1 MKMIKSSELPT
12 WSKGVIALIVA
23 GGGAFALYKLYS
35 YLQARSQQ
43 TEQRG
48 EISTT
53 EQKLIDEKKAGRGG
67 GLTDLQ
73 AEQIA
78 NKLQTAFNGYGTDNK
93 AILQLLGQIKNEFDL
108 TNIRKFYGIRKIS
121 SGRGNIAPDFTGT
134 LDQTIFEELSQKE
147 IAAINLTLAKKGIR
161 NRF

>member
-1 MKMIKSSELPT
+1 MIKSNELPT
-12 WSKGVIALIVA
+12 WSKGVIALIIT

-35 YLQARSQQ
+35 YLKTRSEQ

-48 EISTT
+48 EITAT
-53 EQKLIDEKKAGRGG
+53 QKKLDDEKKAGRGG
-67 GLTDLQ
+67 GITDLE

-93 AILQLLGQIKNEFDL
+93 AIYNLFAQIKNDYDL
-108 TNIRKFYGIRKIS
+108 TNVRKFYGIREIS
-121 SGRGNIAPDFTGT
+121 SGRGNIAPNFTGT
-134 LDQTIFEELSQKE
+134 LDQTIVEEMSSKE
-147 IAAINLTLAKKGIR
+147 IQNINLMLAKKGIR

>member
-1 MKMIKSSELPT
+1 MIKNNELPT
-12 WSKGVIALIVA
+12 WSKGVIALIIT

-35 YLQARSQQ
+35 YLKARSEQ

-48 EISTT
+48 EISAT
-53 EQKLIDEKKAGRGG
+53 EKKLIDEKKAGRGG

-78 NKLQTAFNGYGTDNK
+78 NKLQTAFDGYGSDNK
-93 AILQLLGQIKNEFDL
+93 AILQLFGQVLNEYDL

-134 LDQTIFEELSQKE
+134 LDQTIIEELSQKE
-147 IAAINLTLAKKGIR
+147 IAAINLLLAKKGIR

>member
-1 MKMIKSSELPT
+1 MKMIKSNELPT
-12 WSKGVIALIVA
+12 WSKGVIALIIT

-53 EQKLIDEKKAGRGG
+53 QKKLDDEKKAGRGG

-78 NKLQTAFNGYGTDNK
+78 NKLQTAFDGYGTDNK
-93 AILQLLGQIKNEFDL
+93 AILQLFGQILNEFDL
-108 TNIRKFYGIRKIS
+108 LNVRKFYGIRKIS
-121 SGRGNIAPDFTGT
+121 SGKGNIAPDFTGT
-134 LDQTIFEELSQKE
+134 LDQTIVEEMSQKE
-147 IAAINLTLAKKGIR
+147 IAAINLLLAKKGIR

>member
-1 MKMIKSSELPT
+1 MIKSNELPT

-35 YLQARSQQ
+35 YLKARSEQS
-43 TEQRG
+43 EQRG
-48 EISTT
+48 EITAT
-53 EQKLIDEKKAGRGG
+53 QKKLDDEKKAGRGG
-67 GLTDLQ
+67 GITDLE

-93 AILQLLGQIKNEFDL
+93 AIYNLFAQIKNDYDL
-108 TNIRKFYGIRKIS
+108 TNVRKFYGIREIS
-121 SGRGNIAPDFTGT
+121 SGRGNIAPNFTGT
-134 LDQTIFEELSQKE
+134 LDQTIIEEMSTKE
-147 IAAINLTLAKKGIR
+147 IQNINLMLAKKGIR

>member
-1 MKMIKSSELPT
+1 MKMIKSNELPT
-12 WSKGVIALIVA
+12 WSKGVIALIIT

-48 EISTT
+48 EITT
-53 EQKLIDEKKAGRGG
+53 TQQKLDAEIKAGRGG
-67 GLTDLQ
+67 GLTNLQ

-78 NKLQTAFNGYGTDNK
+78 NKLFTAFDGYGTDNK
-93 AILQLLGQIKNEFDL
+93 AILQLFGQILNEFDL
-108 TNIRKFYGIRKIS
+108 LNVRKFYGIRKIS
-121 SGRGNIAPDFTGT
+121 SGKGNIAPDFTGT
-134 LDQTIFEELSQKE
+134 LDQTIVEEMSQKE
-147 IAAINLTLAKKGIR
+147 IAAINLLLAKKGIR

>member
-1 MKMIKSSELPT
+1 MK
-12 WSKGVIALIVA
+12 
-23 GGGAFALYKLYS
+23 
-35 YLQARSQQ
+35 ARGEQ

-48 EISTT
+48 EISAT
-53 EQKLIDEKKAGRGG
+53 EKKLIDEKKAGRGG

-78 NKLQTAFNGYGTDNK
+78 NKLQTAFDGYGSDNK
-93 AILQLLGQIKNEFDL
+93 AILQLFGQVLNEYDL

-134 LDQTIFEELSQKE
+134 LDQTIVEEMSQKE
-147 IAAINLTLAKKGIR
+147 IAAINLLLAKKGIR

>member
-1 MKMIKSSELPT
+1 MIKNNELPT
-12 WSKGVIALIVA
+12 WSKGVIALIIT

-35 YLQARSQQ
+35 YLKARSEQ

-48 EISTT
+48 EITAT
-53 EQKLIDEKKAGRGG
+53 QKKLDDEKKAGRGG
-67 GLTDLQ
+67 GITDLE

-93 AILQLLGQIKNEFDL
+93 AIYNLFAQIKNDYDL
-108 TNIRKFYGIRKIS
+108 TNVRKFYGIRKVS
-121 SGRGNIAPDFTGT
+121 SGRFNLAKDFEGT
-134 LDQTIFEELSQKE
+134 LDQTIIEEMSSKE
-147 IAAINLTLAKKGIR
+147 IQNINLMLAKKGIR